1 MRPENRFFFSQAEPW
16 GSSTP
21 IYNYRMSKTDERPFA
36 RGQGSFL
43 SVPMELP
50 GRGAVRQ
57 VTRYDSPFS
66 TCGDNPLDIRVLV
79 RCDENN
85 VKIV

>member
-1 MRPENRFFFSQAEPW
+1 MRPENRFFFSQAKPW

-36 RGQGSFL
+36 CGQGNFL

-57 VTRYDSPFS
+57 VTRYDLPLS
-66 TCGDNPLDIRVLV
+66 TFGDNPLDIRVLV